1 MYGKIIGAMVGGSL
15 GMLLAWSAPLAV
27 TLALLGAAA
36 GHFLLDQDPEQPRVA
51 LADWPRQQ
59 RPAPSPVVAVP
70 HALIDAMCPLFIEL
84 ARIDGMVSRLEVRVI
99 REFFEQH
106 SKLDSTAIE
115 AVRVALKAQ
124 LRHAPRDLDL
134 VIPPARQQTDASK
147 RQQVARWMYELA
159 LVDGPLTN
167 SETNAL
173 KRIVDA
179 FELNEQQRREIA
191 QQFLGTGAEHYVT
204 LGVPATATDDEVRSA
219 YRRLAAENHPDRV
232 ATPAAAERFRQVQQA
247 YEALKR
253 IRGF

>member
-15 GMLLAWSAPLAV
+15 GMLLAWSPPLAIA
-27 TLALLGAAA
+27 LAILGAAA
-36 GHFLLDQDPEQPRVA
+36 GHFFIDQDPRQPRVV

-59 RPAPSPVVAVP
+59 RPAPSPSVPVP
-70 HALIDAMCPLFIEL
+70 HALIDAMCPLFVEL
-84 ARIDGMVSRLEVRVI
+84 ARVDGVISRLEVRVI

-124 LRHAPRDLDL
+124 LRHAARDLE
-134 VIPPARQQTDASK
+134 VVMPAARQQTDPSK
-147 RQQVARWMYELA
+147 RQEVVRWMYELA

-179 FELNEQQRREIA
+179 FELGEAQRRAIA
-191 QQFLGTGAEHYVT
+191 EQFLGTGRAHYTT
-204 LGVPATATDDEVRSA
+204 LGVPETATDDEVRSA
-219 YRRLAAENHPDRV
+219 YRRLAAEHHPDRAPSPE
-232 ATPAAAERFRQVQQA
+232 ATERFRQVKDA
-247 YEALKR
+247 YEALKQ